1 MYSQKYDKIREIFVF
16 GDDMRNSLAIIG
28 AGNMG
33 CAIANGI
40 LLSEMIDPSRLIL
53 MRRNIDK
60 LADFSCRGCV
70 VTSDIESA
78 CKEADAVMLGV
89 KPQMFAEIMPQVA
102 PFVDGKLVISIAA
115 GVTVE
120 TMQKALPGAKIVRV
134 MPNTPLMVGRGV
146 SAICYGEGVCDED
159 KTFAEKIFSSAGMC
173 FVIDESL
180 MNAVPAVTSSSIAYF
195 ARIMGDMYNWAKEN
209 GFDTLGEKELI
220 DMIALSAIGTAEI
233 IMKKNM
239 APDELV
245 RAVAS
250 PKGTTEEALKTFD
263 RMGLDET
270 ISAAMTACTNR
281 ANELSGAK

>member
-1 MYSQKYDKIREIFVF
+1 
-16 GDDMRNSLAIIG
+16 MRNKLAFIG

-40 LLSEMIDPSRLIL
+40 LLSEMMKPSEII
-53 MRRNIDK
+53 MVRRNVDK
-60 LADFSCRGCV
+60 LADFKEKGCKVSDDIVSSC
-70 VTSDIESA
+70 I
-78 CKEADAVMLGV
+78 EADAVMLGV
-89 KPQMFAEIMPQVA
+89 KPQMFGEIMPVIA
-102 PFVDGKLVISIAA
+102 PYVEGKLVISIAA
-115 GVTVE
+115 GITVE
-120 TMQKALPGAKIVRV
+120 TMQKAMPKACIVRV

-146 SAICYGEGVCDED
+146 SAICYGEGVCNED
-159 KTFAEKIFSSAGMC
+159 KAFAEKIFSSAGKC
-173 FVIDESL
+173 FVIEESL

-195 ARIMGDMYNWAKEN
+195 ARIMGDMFKWAKEN
-209 GFDTLGEKELI
+209 GFDCLDDKDLI
-220 DMIALSAIGTAEI
+220 DMIGLAAIGTAEI
-233 IMKKNM
+233 ISQKNM